1 MKKFIIFGVV
11 LALLVP
17 TLAMAATEFSLGGFI
32 KMDMMWDSD
41 SGVGK
46 NMNVAPSRNND
57 PSYKHGRLKFTAQG
71 SRFNFTI
78 KGPDLW
84 GAKTSGFIEMDF
96 DCAEAPIANSSF
108 TSSNSYTPRLRH
120 AMFRF
125 NWPTSEL
132 LFGQYW
138 SMFCEYY
145 AESAEDGPL
154 QMTGTPTARNAQVRF
169 TQKFSDF
176 TLAASISD
184 PNQARLTTS
193 NTSPYTNNALFGPAT
208 VGSAFPYVNNG
219 ESAET
224 PQIQGKVSY
233 AHDFWGKAAYYGKPT
248 PFTIQF
254 VGGWQRNVQRPTVG
268 IANNTWTGVNPVALG
283 ETGVYGQ
290 GSNVFKAQYVNPW
303 LAMGS
308 LFIPVIPTQS
318 ANLAGTAS
326 ILTQWWIG
334 QGVEAFGFSGV
345 AGNKYFFNGLTDP
358 VTGNVVLNAVTPSL
372 LNKFGG
378 FVQGQ
383 YYFNNQ
389 WFINGLYAFSKAYGV
404 NRSIYYTGGGN
415 YAGPNAATF
424 SDQSFASGNEA
435 QTIQQFNATLWY
447 RPIQAIKFG
456 LQYSYMAAHYFQMN
470 TTPVASN
477 INSTNF
483 GDNHR
488 VEFVGFFYF

>member
-1 MKKFIIFGVV
+1 MKKFIVFGVV

-41 SGVGK
+41 NGVGK
-46 NMNVAPSRNND
+46 NMNVAPARNNN
-57 PSYKHGRLKFTAQG
+57 PTFKHGRLKFTAQG

-96 DCAEAPIANSSF
+96 DSNEAPIANSSF

-125 NWPTSEL
+125 NWPTTEL
-132 LFGQYW
+132 LFGQYF
-138 SMFCEYY
+138 SMFCEWY

-154 QMTGTPTARNAQVRF
+154 QMTGTPTARNAQVRV
-169 TQKFSDF
+169 TQTFMSDW
-176 TLAASISD
+176 TVAASIGD
-184 PNQARLTTS
+184 PNQARLSGAGTA
-193 NTSPYTNNALFGPAT
+193 PYGNALAVGAATPAI
-208 VGSAFPYVNNG
+208 NNG
-219 ESAET
+219 QAAET
-224 PQIQGKVSY
+224 PQLQGKIRY

-254 VGGWQRNVQRPTVG
+254 VGGWQRNVMRPTG
-268 IANNTWTGVNPVALG
+268 ITAFNAALSALG
-283 ETGVYGQ
+283 EQNTFAQASG
-290 GSNVFKAQYVNPW
+290 NVLRNYYMNPW

-308 LFIPVIPTQS
+308 MFIPVIPTQS

-345 AGNKYFFNGLTDP
+345 AGNKYIFSGLTDP
-358 VTGNVVLNAVTPSL
+358 NNGRVLLDVREPSL

-389 WFINGLYAFSKAYGV
+389 WFVNGLYAFSKAYGV
-404 NRSIYYTGGGN
+404 NRSFMYFGN
-415 YAGPNAATF
+415 PNGAFNAAQAF
-424 SDQSFASGNEA
+424 ANQSFTSGNEA
-435 QTIQQFNATLWY
+435 QTIQQFSATLWY

-456 LQYSYMAAHYFQMN
+456 LQYSYLAATYFQMITDLPN
-470 TTPVASN
+470 TR
-477 INSTNF
+477 NSSRY

>member
-1 MKKFIIFGVV
+1 M
-11 LALLVP
+11 
-17 TLAMAATEFSLGGFI
+17 AMAATEFSLGGFI

-41 SGVGK
+41 SSVGK
-46 NMNVAPSRNND
+46 NMNGPPARNNTLGG
-57 PSYKHGRLKFTAQG
+57 KHGRLKFTAQG

-96 DCAEAPIANSSF
+96 DSTERPIVNTSF
-108 TSSNSYTPRLRH
+108 TQSNSFTPRLRH

-132 LFGQYW
+132 LFGQYF
-138 SMFCEYY
+138 SMFCEWY

-169 TQKFSDF
+169 TQTFAQDW
-176 TLAASISD
+176 TVAASISD
-184 PNQARLTTS
+184 PQQANLN
-193 NTSPYTNNALFGPAT
+193 NTLYNGNI
-208 VGSAFPYVNNG
+208 NNG
-219 ESAET
+219 QSAET
-224 PQIQGKVSY
+224 PQLQGKIKY
-233 AHDFWGKAAYYGKPT
+233 AHDFWGKAAYYGKPI

-254 VGGWQRNVQRPTVG
+254 VGGWQRNAMRNTNPLNGLAPFQTSFLG
-268 IANNTWTGVNPVALG
+268 EQNANNPAPPFGTFVRNK
-283 ETGVYGQ
+283 
-290 GSNVFKAQYVNPW
+290 NQYVNPW

-308 LFIPVIPTQS
+308 LFIPVIPTHS

-334 QGVEAFGFSGV
+334 QGVETFGFLGT
-345 AGNKYFFNGLTDP
+345 AGAKMRFDSFNQFTGLVQYD
-358 VTGNVVLNAVTPSL
+358 AEL

-378 FVQGQ
+378 FVEGQ

-389 WFINGLYAFSKAYGV
+389 WFLNALYGISKAFNV
-404 NRSIYYTGGGN
+404 SRSGISAFTLNQPEVGL
-415 YAGPNAATF
+415 F
-424 SDQSFASGNEA
+424 SVAEP
-435 QTIQQFNATLWY
+435 QTIQQFSATLWY

-456 LQYSYMAAHYFQMN
+456 LQYSYLAAHYYQMI
-470 TTPVASN
+470 TTPGFTGS
-477 INSTNF
+477 STNF
-483 GDNHR
+483 ADSHR

>member
-1 MKKFIIFGVV
+1 MKKFIVFGVV

-46 NMNVAPSRNND
+46 NMNAPPARNND
-57 PSYKHGRLKFTAQG
+57 FNQKHGRMKFTAQG
-71 SRFNFTI
+71 SRFNLTI

-96 DCAEAPIANSSF
+96 DSAERGTLNQGNFSA
-108 TSSNSYTPRLRH
+108 SNNYTPRLRH

-138 SMFCEYY
+138 SMFCEYF

-169 TQKFSDF
+169 TQKFMEDW
-176 TLAASISD
+176 TVAASISD
-184 PNQARLTTS
+184 PNQASL
-193 NTSPYTNNALFGPAT
+193 PAQAA
-208 VGSAFPYVNNG
+208 GPYVATINNG
-219 ESAET
+219 QSAET
-224 PQIQGKVSY
+224 PQLQAKVSY
-233 AHDFWGKAAYYGKPT
+233 APDFWGKAAYYGKPT
-248 PFTIQF
+248 PFTVQF
-254 VGGWQRNVQRPTVG
+254 VGGWQRNVMRPQ
-268 IANNTWTGVNPVALG
+268 ALG
-283 ETGVYGQ
+283 AQVYGDLQ
-290 GSNVFKAQYVNPW
+290 ASNAGFAGAAASSVNRNYYVNPW

-308 LFIPVIPTQS
+308 MFIPVIPTQS

-345 AGNKYFFNGLTDP
+345 AGNKYSFSPILQQNGF
-358 VTGNVVLNAVTPSL
+358 VSQANYEPSL

-389 WFINGLYAFSKAYGV
+389 WFMNGLYAFSKAYGV
-404 NRSIYYTGGGN
+404 NRSVFQSAAANGAW
-415 YAGPNAATF
+415 AGFNGANATYFGDGFTSA
-424 SDQSFASGNEA
+424 NEA
-435 QTIQQFNATLWY
+435 QTIQQFSATLWY

-456 LQYSYMAAHYFQMN
+456 LQYSYLAAHYFQQN
-470 TTPVASN
+470 TNPQTAFAPGTAGSGGA
-477 INSTNF
+477 NSSNF

>member
-41 SGVGK
+41 GGVGK
-46 NMNVAPSRNND
+46 NMNALPSRNND
-57 PSYKHGRLKFTAQG
+57 NNNKHGRLKFTAQG

-96 DCAEAPIANSSF
+96 DSAERNALNTAFSA
-108 TSSNSYTPRLRH
+108 SNNYTPRLRH

-132 LFGQYW
+132 LFGQYF
-138 SMFCEYY
+138 SMFCEWY

-169 TQKFSDF
+169 TQTFMEDW
-176 TLAASISD
+176 TVAASIGD
-184 PNQARLTTS
+184 PNMANLN
-193 NTSPYTNNALFGPAT
+193 NTLYNANI
-208 VGSAFPYVNNG
+208 NNG
-219 ESAET
+219 QSAET
-224 PQIQGKVSY
+224 PQLQGKIKY

-254 VGGWQRNVQRPTVG
+254 VGGWQRNVQRNTAPGIGQAAQQNTLFGENNRTNLVVLPSTWNTVTNFTT
-268 IANNTWTGVNPVALG
+268 NNNK
-283 ETGVYGQ
+283 
-290 GSNVFKAQYVNPW
+290 NQYVDPW

-334 QGVEAFGFSGV
+334 QGVEAFGFTGTSGAKFRFDSV
-345 AGNKYFFNGLTDP
+345 NLLAASVN
-358 VTGNVVLNAVTPSL
+358 TPSFNYDTEL
-372 LNKFGG
+372 LTKFGG

-389 WFINGLYAFSKAYGV
+389 WFVNALYGVSKAMNVSRSNV
-404 NRSIYYTGGGN
+404 NVFGQNFGLIGFVN
-415 YAGPNAATF
+415 
-424 SDQSFASGNEA
+424 GNEP
-435 QTIQQFNATLWY
+435 QTVQQMSATLWY

-456 LQYSYMAAHYFQMN
+456 LQYSYLAAHYYQNN
-470 TTPVASN
+470 TTPN
-477 INSTNF
+477 LTNNSSNF